1 MCKSLVLAVF
11 LLLAP
16 SLEAQN
22 GQQLLPIEDLKSSWL
37 TINGEGNGYV
47 PFINGSTLNFPV
59 IGIMLNTG
67 DGAGLILRVCLPA
80 GASIFID
87 NKIVDRIQH
96 DGCRMYDLDS
106 LMSSYNQ
113 ESLFVNIF
121 KKNLDPDL
129 VTTTLMA
136 AQPIRNVQAQSKPL
150 QQITKRYSDQFPDFY
165 IIAILM
171 VAAYCAFLL
180 NRYPKGYK
188 DFFNF
193 SKAFSLSFKEE
204 KVLTQRNMNTVN
216 ALFLW
221 LYSMIITL
229 VIILFWKI
237 FDGIPELFEFVAF
250 ESFSSCFISWFA
262 MSLLAYAVVW
272 MKYALIKTLC
282 SMLNVDKI
290 AQIHFFD
297 FMRISFIFV
306 TAIFIALS
314 VVYLTFVDQT
324 VPFTIGLYL
333 FVSLLAIRI
342 IILLFK
348 LIGDSSFRKI
358 HLISY
363 LCTTEILPLLIGI
376 RIFF

>member
-1 MCKSLVLAVF
+1 MCKFLFLAVF
-11 LLLAP
+11 VLLVTNI
-16 SLEAQN
+16 EAQN
-22 GQQLLPIEDLKSSWL
+22 SQQLLPIEDLKSSWL
-37 TINGEGNGYV
+37 TVNREGNSYV
-47 PFINGSTLNFPV
+47 PFINGSSLNYPV
-59 IGIMLNTG
+59 IGIMLNTR
-67 DGAGLILRVCLPA
+67 DGNDLILRVCLSA
-80 GASIFID
+80 GTSVFID
-87 NKIVDRIQH
+87 NKIVDRIQY
-96 DGCRMYDLDS
+96 DGCRLYDLDS
-106 LMSSYNQ
+106 LMSNYNQ
-113 ESLFVNIF
+113 ESLFVSFF
-121 KKNLDPDL
+121 KKSLNPDL
-129 VTTTLMA
+129 VTTTLMTT
-136 AQPIRNVQAQSKPL
+136 QPIRNIQAQSKPL
-150 QQITKRYSDQFPDFY
+150 QQITKRYRDQFLDFY

-180 NRYPKGYK
+180 NKYPKGFR

-193 SKAFSLSFKEE
+193 SKAFSFSFKEE
-204 KVLTQRNMNTVN
+204 KVLTQRNMSTVN

-237 FDGIPELFEFVAF
+237 FGRIPELFEFVAF
-250 ESFSSCFISWFA
+250 ESFSSCFVSWFVL
-262 MSLLAYAVVW
+262 SLLAYAVVW
-272 MKYALIKTLC
+272 MKYVLIKTLC

-290 AQIHFFD
+290 AQIHFFN

-333 FVSLLAIRI
+333 FLSLLVIRI

>member
-1 MCKSLVLAVF
+1 MAT
-11 LLLAP
+11 A
-16 SLEAQN
+16 LEAQN
-22 GQQLLPIEDLKSSWL
+22 SQQLIPIEDLKGKWL
-37 TINGEGNGYV
+37 TVNQEGNSYV
-47 PFINGSTLNFPV
+47 PFINGSSLNYPV
-59 IGIMLNTG
+59 IGIIMNIR
-67 DGAGLILRVCLPA
+67 DGSGLTLRVCLSA
-80 GASIFID
+80 GTSVFID
-87 NKIVDRIQH
+87 NKIVDRIQN
-96 DGCRMYDLDS
+96 DGCRLYNLDS
-106 LMSSYNQ
+106 LMLSYNQ
-113 ESLFVNIF
+113 ESLFVSFF
-121 KKNLDPDL
+121 KKSLNPDL
-129 VTTTLMA
+129 VTTTLMTT
-136 AQPIRNVQAQSKPL
+136 QPIRDVQAQSKPL

-180 NRYPKGYK
+180 NRYPKGYR

-204 KVLTQRNMNTVN
+204 KVLTQRNMSTVN

-221 LYSMIITL
+221 LYSLIITL

-237 FDGIPELFEFVAF
+237 FGSIPDLFKFVTF
-250 ESFSSCFISWFA
+250 ESFSSCFISWFV
-262 MSLLAYAVVW
+262 MSLLAYVVVW
-272 MKYALIKTLC
+272 MKYVLIKTLC

-324 VPFTIGLYL
+324 VPFTIGLYIFL
-333 FVSLLAIRI
+333 SLLAMRI

>member
-1 MCKSLVLAVF
+1 MCRSIFLVVF
-11 LLLAP
+11 LLIAQ
-16 SLEAQN
+16 STYAQN
-22 GQQLLPIEDLKSSWL
+22 TQQLLPIEDLKSSWL
-37 TINGEGNGYV
+37 TVNNEGNGYV
-47 PFINGSTLNFPV
+47 PFINGSSLNYPV
-59 IGIMLNTG
+59 IGIMLNTR
-67 DGAGLILRVCLPA
+67 DGSGLILKACLSA
-80 GASIFID
+80 GTAVFID
-87 NKIVDRIQH
+87 NKIVDRTQY
-96 DGCRMYDLDS
+96 DGCRLYDLDS
-106 LMSSYNQ
+106 LLSSYNQ
-113 ESLFVNIF
+113 KSLFVSFF
-121 KKNLDPDL
+121 KKNLNPDL
-129 VTTTLMA
+129 VTTTLMTT
-136 AQPIRNVQAQSKPL
+136 QPIRNVQAQSQPL
-150 QQITKRYSDQFPDFY
+150 QQITKRYSDHFSNFY
-165 IIAILM
+165 IIAILI
-171 VAAYCAFLL
+171 VAAFCAFLL
-180 NRYPKGYK
+180 NRYPKGYR

-204 KVLTQRNMNTVN
+204 KILTQRNMSTVK

-237 FDGIPELFEFVAF
+237 FGGIPNLFDFVAF

-272 MKYALIKTLC
+272 MKYVLIKILC

-306 TAIFIALS
+306 TAIFMALS
-314 VVYLTFVDQT
+314 VIYLTVVDQT
-324 VPFTIGLYL
+324 VPFTIGLYIFL
-333 FVSLLAIRI
+333 ALLAIRI
-342 IILLFK
+342 IILLLK

-376 RIFF
+376 RVFF